1 MISEN
6 SCSDEFVI
14 ETPEVYTA
22 NWTSFVSTAVTV
34 ICDVTIPAE
43 ALYSADLDHAICV
56 VRILWQTMI

>member
-1 MISEN
+1 M
-6 SCSDEFVI
+6 

-43 ALYSADLDHAICV
+43 ASCRADSDHAICV
-56 VRILWQTMI
+56 VKILWQTVDRVSGWKLEFV